1 MKFKSKAGLT
11 SLALG
16 AALLTGGAM
25 STVVF
30 GHGSEHHEEEAP
42 KAQEVK
48 VVIDGGYK
56 PGSVKVKRGRE
67 VHLTFVREEKGGCGD
82 VVRFLSLKETKD
94 GKDVLVE
101 RRLKTGEET
110 TVIFTPKTKGTLHF
124 TCGMGMYKGAIVVK

>member
-1 MKFKSKAGLT
+1 MQKFKTKTVAALT
-11 SLALG
+11 LG

-25 STVVF
+25 STVAF
-30 GHGSEHHEEEAP
+30 GHGAEHHEEEAP

-48 VVIDGGYK
+48 VVIDGGYH

-82 VVRFLSLKETKD
+82 VVRFLSLKETID
-94 GKDVLVE
+94 GKDVLVQ
-101 RRLKTGEET
+101 RTLKTGEET
-110 TVIFTPKTKGTLHF
+110 TITFTPKAKGTLHF